1 MIYVLS
7 SGNFIKLLLCHHAD
21 AVAQHPK
28 FIAGICTFCSLC
40 DFYFMQRAKK
50 KNKRGYEF
58 LCAFA
63 IS

>member
-7 SGNFIKLLLCHHAD
+7 NGNVIKLLLCHHAD
-21 AVAQHPK
+21 AVGRHPK
-28 FIAGICTFCSLC
+28 SIAGFVHSVRYSTSFSCKG
-40 DFYFMQRAKK
+40 AKK
-50 KNKRGYEF
+50 KNKRGCEF